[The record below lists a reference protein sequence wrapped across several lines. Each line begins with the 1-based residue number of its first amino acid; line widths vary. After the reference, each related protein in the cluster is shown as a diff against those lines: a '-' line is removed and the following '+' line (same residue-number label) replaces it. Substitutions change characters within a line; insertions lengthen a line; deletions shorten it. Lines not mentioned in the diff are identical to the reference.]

1 MSENL
6 TVHVVKELLK
16 RSAYEIVCSMSVI
29 LKATLPFKN
38 CEISGWQKRQLA
50 HTFFVNAS
58 RQLGFLSV
66 LCLADLFV

>member
-16 RSAYEIVCSMSVI
+16 RSAYEIVCSMGDI
-29 LKATLPFKN
+29 LKAILPFKN

-50 HTFFVNAS
+50 HTFFVNVFVFKPAS
-58 RQLGFLSV
+58 QK
-66 LCLADLFV
+66 DI